1 MENPLVI
8 CLLSFSAIFTF
19 AFGMAWFMPLVA
31 ARKAAVRNDE
41 ATAHDTVFTAADILL
56 LIMDCFPFFWIFRTV
71 GKLPELPSTARE
83 VREIWRAEPSIRRM
97 FRAWLV
103 SLGVLL
109 LTIIVST
116 F

>member
-1 MENPLVI
+1 MPNPLVI

-31 ARKAAVRNDE
+31 ARNEVRKEE
-41 ATAHDTVFTAADILL
+41 ATAHDTILTGADILL

-71 GKLPELPSTARE
+71 GKLPELPAAARE
-83 VREIWRAEPSIRRM
+83 VREIWQAEPSIRRM
-97 FRAWLV
+97 FHAWLV

-109 LTIIVST
+109 LTILFGI